1 MSEHIAIESSE
12 IRAQLGDLSNAASA
26 LNGQGRNVEVT
37 GRVPSMAAFLET
49 YDKMLQLILD
59 YKNLLSKEASNI
71 NTSITIIQQR
81 EEEVARSIQ

>member
-26 LNGQGRNVEVT
+26 LNGQGRNVE

-59 YKNLLSKEASNI
+59 YKNLLSKDASNI

>member
-37 GRVPSMAAFLET
+37 KSA
-49 YDKMLQLILD
+49 
-59 YKNLLSKEASNI
+59 I
-71 NTSITIIQQR
+71 NGCFPR
-81 EEEVARSIQ
+81 DL

>member
-12 IRAQLGDLSNAASA
+12 IRAQ
-26 LNGQGRNVEVT
+26 
-37 GRVPSMAAFLET
+37 PSMAAFLET

-59 YKNLLSKEASNI
+59 YKNLLSKDASNI

>member
-37 GRVPSMAAFLET
+37 GRVPSMAAFL
-49 YDKMLQLILD
+49 
-59 YKNLLSKEASNI
+59 
-71 NTSITIIQQR
+71 
-81 EEEVARSIQ
+81 

>member
-1 MSEHIAIESSE
+1 M
-12 IRAQLGDLSNAASA
+12 
-26 LNGQGRNVEVT
+26 EVT

-59 YKNLLSKEASNI
+59 YKNLLSKDASNI

-81 EEEVARSIQ
+81 EEVARSIQ